1 MWCTCYHLQ
10 RIAFTMQCFTIIVV
24 LLFIMLII
32 WFYSDFKETG
42 AAALQ
47 YFPLVHKGTKRHNTG
62 RSRNNVL
69 TRYGP
74 IGSGKLKTCSD
85 TVRLPSPF
93 KKYYTMQWVSK
104 KLRSGFS
111 VSYRKAQRNFLGQSI
126 IPLKG
131 MIINIKLCFMKTTL

>member
-1 MWCTCYHLQ
+1 MHLLPLTKDS
-10 RIAFTMQCFTIIVV
+10 IYDAMFYDYCGSFVYNV
-24 LLFIMLII
+24 DNLI
-32 WFYSDFKETG
+32 YSDFKETG

-104 KLRSGFS
+104 KVRSGFS